1 MSDQRK
7 EDHCDCEHGHCE
19 CEQESCDCDQETI
32 ILTLEDDSEVECE
45 VLSIFPFEEKEYIAL
60 LAVDDAD
67 GRILLYEFEESEKD
81 DEVELSMIESE
92 EEFDRVA
99 DYLDQLMEE
108 EEDDLIDEDQD
119 QE

>member
-108 EEDDLIDEDQD
+108 EEDDLIDEDQ
-119 QE
+119 E